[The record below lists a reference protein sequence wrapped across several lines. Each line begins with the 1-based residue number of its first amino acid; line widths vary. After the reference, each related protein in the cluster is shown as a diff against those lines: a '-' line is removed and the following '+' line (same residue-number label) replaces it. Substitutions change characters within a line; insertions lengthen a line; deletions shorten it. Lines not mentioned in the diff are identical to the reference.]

1 VRTSRSPSCYLPRAD
16 GGLGD
21 TMPHYVSLVNWTDQ
35 GIRAVKDSPKR
46 SEAFRKGVEAAGGK
60 VVAMLYTMGKYDL
73 VGITELPSDEVA
85 NELALRLGMLGNVRS
100 VTLKGWTESEMAKLI
115 QKL

>member
-1 VRTSRSPSCYLPRAD
+1 
-16 GGLGD
+16 
-21 TMPHYVSLVNWTDQ
+21 MPHYVSLVNWTDQ
-35 GIRAVKDSPKR
+35 GIRTVKDSLKR

-60 VVAMLYTMGKYDL
+60 VVALLYTMGQHDI
-73 VGITELPSDEVA
+73 VGITELPSDEA
-85 NELALRLGMLGNVRS
+85 GNELALRLGMQGNVRT